1 MISWAIEKLQ
11 RLTLRVSFLLHS
23 ILRKQKGRQKDQPK
37 KWVVGV
43 DEIASMLWRVHQA
56 IPYSTSVALS
66 EHSFY
71 SYEYTFNAMPT
82 KSSRLNYL
90 YRIFFAPWLLGRL
103 ANTHYGFV
111 YVGPS
116 GFLYDSA
123 GQREFEFAFLK
134 KHGLK
139 IVCYFTGD
147 DIRSQILTKEIE
159 DRLGFATVASAN
171 AEENP
176 FFFTEEY
183 ERQKKQIAFVAD
195 RYADAIFSMSVEQ
208 VSHLKSRTHPFTYA
222 YPDELFSGHFEK
234 FKTLDPIKI
243 VHAPSNQKLKGTGL
257 VRQVIEQLRNDG
269 RRLEYTELINV
280 SNEEVLAALSESHIA
295 LNQFLAFTPGVFGI
309 EAMAHGCV
317 MLCSADQ
324 AIEPELAEGANEA
337 WVVTRSDH
345 LYKNLERLLDNP
357 DQLEAQARRGFEWAL
372 QHESRSSAQKN
383 LATVLKS
390 I

>member
-1 MISWAIEKLQ
+1 MINWVIEKLQ
-11 RLTLRVSFLLHS
+11 RLTLRVSFLLHG
-23 ILRKQKGRQKDQPK
+23 ILRKQKGRQKNQPK

-56 IPYSTSVALS
+56 IPYSTSVALT

-71 SYEYTFNAMPT
+71 AYHYTYTSTLTN
-82 KSSRLNYL
+82 SSRINYL
-90 YRIFFAPWLLGRL
+90 FRIFYSPWLLGRL
-103 ANTHYGFV
+103 ANTHYGLI

-147 DIRSQILTKEIE
+147 DIRSQVLMKAVE
-159 DRLGFATVASAN
+159 DQLGFNTIASAT
-171 AEENP
+171 AEEVP

-183 ERQKKQIAFVAD
+183 ERQKRQIAFVAD
-195 RYADAIFSMSVEQ
+195 RYADAVFSWTTDQISY
-208 VSHLKSRTHPFTYA
+208 LTKNTHRFTYA
-222 YPDELFSGHFEK
+222 YPDEFFTSNFEK
-234 FKTLDPIKI
+234 FNDLSQIKI
-243 VHAPSNQKLKGTGL
+243 IHAPSNMKIKGTEF
-257 VRQVIEQLRNDG
+257 VREAIE
-269 RRLEYTELINV
+269 RLHAEGYQFEYTELKKV
-280 SNEEVLAALSESHIA
+280 PNEEVLAALSQSHIA
-295 LNQFLAFTPGVFGI
+295 LNQFLGFLPGVFGI

-324 AIEPELAEGANEA
+324 NLEPELPAGANEA
-337 WVVTRSDH
+337 WVVTRGDQI
-345 LYKNLERLLDNP
+345 YTNLKKLLDNP
-357 DQLEAQARRGFEWAL
+357 HELKGQAQRGFEWTL
-372 QHESRSSAQKN
+372 QHESRSSAQKH
-383 LATVLKS
+383 LALVLES